1 MRAIIAPADKIVI
14 CFAHVAYQ
22 LHERFSALETGIN
35 SFAVRDLET
44 LVKRVGEADV
54 LVISGLWQ
62 NQLLDRTKRLRFI
75 QSIGAG
81 TDQFPRE
88 ELAPRHPACE
98 CPRRRPMPISGPLPA
113 RSPKRQKTWSTPRHS
128 AR

>member
-1 MRAIIAPADKIVI
+1 MIPPADKIVI
-14 CFAHVAYQ
+14 CCAHVAYQ
-22 LHERFSALETGIN
+22 LHERLSALETGIN
-35 SFAVRDLET
+35 SFAVRDPET

-62 NQLLDRTKRLRFI
+62 NLLLDRTKRLRFI

-88 ELAPRHPACE
+88 ELATARHLGSPVPAAS
-98 CPRRRPMPISGPLPA
+98 MLA
-113 RSPKRQKTWSTPRHS
+113 RSPSTRW
-128 AR
+128 R